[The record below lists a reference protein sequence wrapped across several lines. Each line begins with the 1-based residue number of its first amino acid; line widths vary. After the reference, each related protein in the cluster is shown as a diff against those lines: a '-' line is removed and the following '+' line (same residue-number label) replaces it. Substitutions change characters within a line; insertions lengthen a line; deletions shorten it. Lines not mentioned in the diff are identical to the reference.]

1 MPKRLPRSRTLKG
14 DPKLAYYDS
23 GGGTAGEPPIVL
35 LHGATFRSED
45 WENIFPR
52 LATRY
57 RVIAYDARG
66 HGKSGRASSYAIGAL
81 ADDLLRVIDSVAA
94 APAIVIGHSMG
105 GSTALVAASERPSAF
120 RALVLEDP
128 VVDNWDRDWRAEY
141 YKEVRRALDTR
152 DDLPLFR
159 RSVASLPLPARGPR
173 GERTVG
179 EVRGFYAA
187 ERLATYYADVDPA
200 FVEQFGHSKP
210 DGHERVVVASP
221 AVPTLLL
228 AASAADGSALKEGEA
243 DALAKRWPEVQVMRF
258 PGTGHRIHGLRPE
271 LFLEALEPFLR
282 RVRAPVTV

>member
-23 GGGTAGEPPIVL
+23 GGGIAGEPPIVL

-66 HGKSGRASSYAIGAL
+66 HGKSGRAASYAIGAL
-81 ADDLLRVIDSVAA
+81 ADDLLRVVDSIVAA
-94 APAIVIGHSMG
+94 PVIVIGHSMG
-105 GSTALVAASERPSAF
+105 GSTALVAASDRPAAF

-141 YKEVRRALDTR
+141 YKEVRRTLDKR

-159 RSVASLPLPARGPR
+159 RAVASLPLPARGPR

-187 ERLATYYADVDPA
+187 DRLATYYKDVDPE

-210 DGHERVVVASP
+210 DGHELVVN
-221 AVPTLLL
+221 AVPTMPTMLL
-228 AASAADGSALKEGEA
+228 AAFASDGSALKEGEA
-243 DALAKRWPEVQVMRF
+243 EALVRKWPDAQLVKF
-258 PGTGHRIHGLRPE
+258 PGVGHRIHGLRPE
-271 LFLEALEPFLR
+271 PFLEALEPFLR
-282 RVRAPVTV
+282 RTRTPATA